1 MSHETFVCLQLILSL
16 LFRRVLKENEADR
29 FSSAKIEILT
39 YFPKEY
45 LFGPSLATN
54 IRSHDYFSEQLPVHY
69 K

>member
-39 YFPKEY
+39 YFSKGVFIWPITGNKY
-45 LFGPSLATN
+45 QVT
-54 IRSHDYFSEQLPVHY
+54 
-69 K
+69 